1 MNDALSQFADR
12 LLEWVIFDRL
22 LHPLVLF
29 VLPVLLAP
37 LIWSWWST
45 RPTLRY
51 SSVVPLLDLPI
62 TLRQRLRW
70 IPGALRILTLLA
82 LSLALA
88 RPQAGYG
95 EQRIEGEG
103 VAMMLVVDRSRSMEA
118 PMRYER
124 RVMTRLDVVKDII
137 RLFVLGDG
145 ENFEGR
151 PADPIGL
158 ISFAGYAE
166 TLAPVV
172 RSTDTVVDLA
182 SQIQFV
188 DERLNRQLDGTAIG
202 EGIALAVT
210 RLSEI
215 EQNIDASGDG
225 QGAALD
231 EDGLSI
237 RSKVIILLTD
247 GEENRGEIGAGE
259 AAQMARELDIK
270 IYTIAIGDPN
280 DRPRGFLIPRANP
293 FAMLER
299 IAEYTGG
306 KFFLATDGD
315 ALRDIYMEIDR
326 LEKTN
331 IQSIEYTRW
340 EERFAPYALIAL
352 ALLVLEVF
360 LASSVFRRSP

>member
-1 MNDALSQFADR
+1 MSDASHFAGP
-12 LLEWVIFDRL
+12 LLEWVIFERL
-22 LHPLVLF
+22 LHPLALL
-29 VLPVLLAP
+29 VLPMLLLP
-37 LIWSWWST
+37 LIWSWWGAQPS
-45 RPTLRY
+45 LRY
-51 SSVVPLLDLPI
+51 SSIVPLADLPV

-70 IPGALRILTLLA
+70 IPNAFRILACVALA
-82 LSLALA
+82 VALA
-88 RPQAGYG
+88 RPQTGYG

-118 PMRYER
+118 PMRYEG
-124 RVMTRLDVVKDII
+124 RVMSRLDVVKDII

-145 ENFEGR
+145 EDFDGR

-210 RLSEI
+210 RLGEI
-215 EQNIDASGDG
+215 EQRIDANGDDRPAPL
-225 QGAALD
+225 Q
-231 EDGLSI
+231 EDGLAI

-247 GEENRGEIGAGE
+247 GEENRGEIGSAE

-299 IAEYTGG
+299 IADFTSG

-326 LEKTN
+326 LEKSN

-340 EERFAPYALIAL
+340 QERFAPYALIGL

-360 LASSVFRRSP
+360 LASTIFRRSP